1 MKRRKLPPEAGCDRA
16 QVDGPLLAPGGPA
29 GDRVPSRSLQSSDA
43 GPYADRLTREIAAEH
58 ALVAARMTWN
68 LSFQGLLFTAMAFA
82 LGRPSGAAPDDR
94 LITLIYLLPRLGIA
108 VALLSAVGVLAAYL
122 QVDRL
127 KRLWRVRKDEF
138 EAVAPRP
145 FSPRWGSAMGRLP
158 PAGITVALIWCWI
171 VLS

>member
-1 MKRRKLPPEAGCDRA
+1 MTRRTLPSETGPDRTPA
-16 QVDGPLLAPGGPA
+16 DGPLVAGGF
-29 GDRVPSRSLQSSDA
+29 GKPSQRAKSSDA

-82 LGRPSGAAPDDR
+82 LGHQSGGTRPDL
-94 LITLIYLLPRLGIA
+94 LITLIYLLPYLGIA

-122 QVDRL
+122 QIDRL
-127 KRLWRVRKDEF
+127 KRIWRARKGEL

-145 FSPRWGSAMGRLP
+145 FSPGWGSAMGRLP

-171 VLS
+171 VLL